1 MTDIIVSELVASAGP
16 LAVVALGAFFW
27 LKQQFA
33 SLNARLDRGDKRFEQ
48 VDETAKSQ
56 AKLVSTHQTRIAVLE
71 SRGAAPTHVADA
83 SSGPH

>member
-1 MTDIIVSELVASAGP
+1 MADLILSELVASAGP

-33 SLNARLDRGDKRFEQ
+33 AVNARLDRGDKRFDK
-48 VDETAKSQ
+48 VDADADSQ
-56 AKLVSTHQTRIAVLE
+56 SKLVASHHTRIAVIE
-71 SRGAAPTHVADA
+71 ARGAAPTHVADA